1 MRDVKREIERL
12 IDDSIEASVMGD
24 QRKARELS
32 AELVRIKTLR
42 ADLET
47 RSRAGRTISDLLKP

>member
-47 RSRAGRTISDLLKP
+47 RSRAGRTIADLLKP

>member
-12 IDDSIEASVMGD
+12 IDESIEASVIGD
-24 QRKARELS
+24 QAKARELS

>member
-1 MRDVKREIERL
+1 MRDVKREIKRL
-12 IDDSIEASVMGD
+12 IDDSIEASVIGD

>member
-12 IDDSIEASVMGD
+12 IDESIEASVMGD

-42 ADLET
+42 ADLEV